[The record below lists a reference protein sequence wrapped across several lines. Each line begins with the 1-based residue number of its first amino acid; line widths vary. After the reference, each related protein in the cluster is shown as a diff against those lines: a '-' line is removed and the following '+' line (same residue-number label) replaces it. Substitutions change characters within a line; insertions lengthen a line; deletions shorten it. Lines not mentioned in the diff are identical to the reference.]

1 MRRQNLLAA
10 AGIAVLA
17 GGFQAAANA
26 GATTSGGAKAGA
38 IPATIDSSA
47 SPSRVFSASRGGVT
61 FRYRVRGAGPV
72 SVQIRLYRRSGNS
85 LIRTWKRHPK
95 DGGWHTIHWDG
106 SAHGKAQPDGHYVFR
121 LEVRM
126 ADGSRVGRASQGN
139 AGRNSFT
146 LHKFIFP
153 VRGSHSYGDGFGA
166 PRAGHIHE
174 GQDVLASCGTP
185 LLAARGGTVK
195 HNAYQSAAGNYIV
208 ITMQDTGLDAVYAH
222 LKHPSHHPE
231 GSRVYTGQ
239 RIGVVGQTGDATACH
254 LHFELWSSPGWYSGG
269 HPFDPAPYLHAW
281 DRYS

>member
-106 SAHGKAQPDGHYVFR
+106 SAHGKAQPDG
-121 LEVRM
+121 
-126 ADGSRVGRASQGN
+126 
-139 AGRNSFT
+139 
-146 LHKFIFP
+146 
-153 VRGSHSYGDGFGA
+153 
-166 PRAGHIHE
+166 
-174 GQDVLASCGTP
+174 
-185 LLAARGGTVK
+185 
-195 HNAYQSAAGNYIV
+195 
-208 ITMQDTGLDAVYAH
+208 LDAVYAH